1 MKQIPDTAAAIVSA
15 ARQLFA
21 LHGYDGTSVRA
32 ITSLAG
38 ANLGAIT
45 YHFGSKEALY
55 GEVIASAMAPSR
67 DRLAAAAEQSGA
79 PLTRVEGVVRAFFDF
94 LNENPDL
101 PQLMLQQLSSS
112 RPIPGVALRTMQGN
126 IGILAGLISEGQ
138 ADGSIRAGDPRLMAL
153 SIGAQPIWL
162 TLARRALQE
171 GVAIDQTDPETRAQ
185 LVESVVLFVR
195 AGLAAIPERA
205 E

>member
-1 MKQIPDTAAAIVSA
+1 
-15 ARQLFA
+15 
-21 LHGYDGTSVRA
+21 
-32 ITSLAG
+32 
-38 ANLGAIT
+38 
-45 YHFGSKEALY
+45 
-55 GEVIASAMAPSR
+55 
-67 DRLAAAAEQSGA
+67 
-79 PLTRVEGVVRAFFDF
+79 
-94 LNENPDL
+94 
-101 PQLMLQQLSSS
+101 MLQQLSSS